1 VILLKDLFRRL
12 RLSRRWIA
20 AQYLLTLPL
29 ILLGFVWLLIP
40 EKHAWQVALTFLLA
54 FVIAVSALE
63 LQAGA
68 MRSLANDNGKRVK
81 LLWGACSLLFWIALV
96 WLCWAVLDW
105 CDEQI
110 PQCAGYLNSKAPA
123 HWRARLL
130 TYDHIY
136 LWMTYLEWVLRWI
149 VVPAKVIPYAIA
161 SAQSGWRVPVR
172 RILQLLWS
180 WRWWLGVAVVALVC
194 VLLPSHFYSAAPHGS
209 ALAQGVRV
217 GGKLAASYLLGVGGW
232 LLLLGW
238 AGVLFG
244 QLKPIPQGD
253 ALTDLFDLLQASR
266 KWVGM
271 QFGWTLLLVLFVP
284 VMRNLPEVSWKDWI
298 IVPFR
303 LLLLIAWIVLQA
315 RMMRSLLVDR
325 GRRVRLIQGILSML
339 LWTALAPIVALV
351 LYLWHTPIAPWLAG
365 WIATPAILLPF
376 VIVSALCGLILPWRR
391 VLRVVA
397 AWRWWLGVSLAALGV
412 EFVVQISRNV
422 FSTSG
427 WIAVPNIGV
436 ASLIVTG
443 IWILLLGWFA
453 VLFNRTSTS
462 VEPIELSRPVIAE

>member
-1 VILLKDLFRRL
+1 
-12 RLSRRWIA
+12 
-20 AQYLLTLPL
+20 
-29 ILLGFVWLLIP
+29 
-40 EKHAWQVALTFLLA
+40 
-54 FVIAVSALE
+54 
-63 LQAGA
+63 
-68 MRSLANDNGKRVK
+68 
-81 LLWGACSLLFWIALV
+81 
-96 WLCWAVLDW
+96 
-105 CDEQI
+105 
-110 PQCAGYLNSKAPA
+110 
-123 HWRARLL
+123 
-130 TYDHIY
+130 
-136 LWMTYLEWVLRWI
+136 
-149 VVPAKVIPYAIA
+149 
-161 SAQSGWRVPVR
+161 
-172 RILQLLWS
+172 
-180 WRWWLGVAVVALVC
+180 
-194 VLLPSHFYSAAPHGS
+194 
-209 ALAQGVRV
+209 
-217 GGKLAASYLLGVGGW
+217 
-232 LLLLGW
+232 
-238 AGVLFG
+238 
-244 QLKPIPQGD
+244 
-253 ALTDLFDLLQASR
+253 
-266 KWVGM
+266 
-271 QFGWTLLLVLFVP
+271 
-284 VMRNLPEVSWKDWI
+284 
-298 IVPFR
+298 
-303 LLLLIAWIVLQA
+303 
-315 RMMRSLLVDR
+315 MMRSLLVDR